1 MSCLQGLGSETL
13 VVPSPLPK
21 KKKKKEGEKGIS
33 FYFSLWVELAQGS
46 RVLAAVP
53 RHFSTLQTALK

>member
-1 MSCLQGLGSETL
+1 MSCLQGLGTETL
-13 VVPSPLPK
+13 VVPSPLP